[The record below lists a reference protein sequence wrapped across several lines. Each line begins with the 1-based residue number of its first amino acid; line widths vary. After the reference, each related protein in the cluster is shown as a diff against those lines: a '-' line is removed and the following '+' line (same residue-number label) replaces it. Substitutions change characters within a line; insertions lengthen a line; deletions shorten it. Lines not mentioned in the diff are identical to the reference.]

1 MTLAKT
7 LTIKNRLRL
16 LAALAV
22 VGIMAACFL
31 GVSSL
36 DSAVSDERRQLL
48 RTQVDTA
55 TSILKTYYQRQQSG
69 ELSESQAK
77 EQAAEAIADL
87 RYGEDGYFWIQN
99 SSPDMVMHPIKPEL
113 NGNDL
118 SSVTDENGKELFNRM
133 VEVTRE
139 DGGGFVPYLW
149 ERPGSDQPIPKQS
162 YVKRFGP
169 WDWIVGTGLYTD
181 DVTATVWAEM
191 RYAILM
197 LTPIAL
203 VILALTFV
211 IAQSI
216 SGRIHAFSQ
225 AIRNISDAQD
235 LSYRFEDDADDEL
248 SEAGRSFNQ
257 LMASFQ
263 QLLESVQQVVAT
275 TVKAS
280 DDLLNNKALAEQQ
293 ADQQAQESDQTATAM
308 TEMTS
313 TINEVSE
320 NFQNVAGKTEAVNE
334 RTEKSREKLQQT
346 VSDVRRLAEDLAES
360 GSTIDSLK
368 ADTDSITKILQ
379 VIQEIAEQTNLL
391 ALNAAIEAA
400 RAGEHGRGF
409 AVVADEVRSLA
420 SRTQQSASEVH
431 EIITRLQ
438 SSADDAVARMNS
450 SREKVTD
457 SVQSLDEADQSLAQS
472 AEDISEITQMTASV
486 ASAVEQQSTTAEE
499 VNQSITKLSD
509 LAVAIEGQQSE
520 DSQLVARLRDNIES
534 VRQKADTYK
543 TQ

>member
-1 MTLAKT
+1 MRSIQNI
-7 LTIKNRLRL
+7 TIKNRLRL

-22 VGIMAACFL
+22 FGIMVACYL

-36 DSAVSDERRQLL
+36 DSAVMDERRQLL
-48 RTQVDTA
+48 ETQVNTA
-55 TSILKTYYQRQQSG
+55 TSILERYHQRQVSG
-69 ELSESQAK
+69 DLSEAQAR
-77 EQAAEAIADL
+77 EQASEAIAAL
-87 RYGEDGYFWIQN
+87 RYGDDGYFWIQD
-99 SSPDMVMHPIKPEL
+99 STPKMVMHPIKPEL
-113 NGNDL
+113 NGDDL
-118 SSVTDENGKELFNRM
+118 SNITDENGKKLFTRM
-133 VEVTRE
+133 VEVTRNSN
-139 DGGGFVPYLW
+139 GGFVSYLW

-162 YVKRFGP
+162 FVKRFGP

-191 RYAILM
+191 RYSVLM

-203 VILALTFV
+203 LILALTFF

-216 SGRIHAFSQ
+216 GERIKTFSQ
-225 AIRNISDAQD
+225 TIHSISGQQD
-235 LSYRFEDDADDEL
+235 LSHRFEDNGNDEL

-263 QLLESVQQVVAT
+263 QLLESLQSVVST

-280 DDLLNNKALAEQQ
+280 DDLLNNKATAEQQ
-293 ADQQAQESDQTATAM
+293 ADQQAQETEQTATAM
-308 TEMTS
+308 NEMSS
-313 TINEVSE
+313 TINDVSE
-320 NFQNVAGKTEAVNE
+320 NFQSVAGKTEAVNE
-334 RTEKSREKLQQT
+334 RTEKSREKLKET

-360 GSTIDSLK
+360 GATIDGLK
-368 ADTDSITKILQ
+368 ADTDNITKILK

-438 SSADDAVARMNS
+438 SSTDEAVARMNS
-450 SREKVTD
+450 SREKVSD
-457 SVQSLDEADQSLAQS
+457 SVESLDEADQSLGHS
-472 AEDISEITQMTASV
+472 VEDISEITQMTASV
-486 ASAVEQQSTTAEE
+486 ASAVEQQSTTAEQ

-509 LAVAIEGQQSE
+509 LAVAIEGQQAE
-520 DSQLVARLRDNIES
+520 DSQLIAKLRDNIET
-534 VRQKADTYK
+534 VRQKAETYR
-543 TQ
+543 TE